1 MAYPTP
7 IRADHRYVV
16 QMLNTVFKGDRTSP
30 SKAEVEILCEVFAKA
45 GGSWE
50 RLFQGSARDV
60 NLLRRVASVAIQR
73 GEVTRRPSWD

>member
-1 MAYPTP
+1 MAYPAP

-50 RLFQGSARDV
+50 RLFQGSAEDE
-60 NLLRRVASVAIQR
+60 NLLRRVARVAIQR
-73 GEVTRRPSWD
+73 GLLTRQSTWE